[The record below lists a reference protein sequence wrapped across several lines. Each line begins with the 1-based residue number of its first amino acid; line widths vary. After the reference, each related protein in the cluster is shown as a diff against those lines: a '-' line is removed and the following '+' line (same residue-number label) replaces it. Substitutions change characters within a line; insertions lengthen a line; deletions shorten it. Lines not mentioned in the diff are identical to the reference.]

1 MVRKKKTG
9 FRISFCWVASEQKR
23 AQILDEV
30 LHIPHGPC
38 NVAFTYNNISVQLVR
53 LNKIGRSSDQFV
65 GDEPSYKKGGHLF
78 LLFVVEF
85 DR

>member
-1 MVRKKKTG
+1 M
-9 FRISFCWVASEQKR
+9 ASEQKR
-23 AQILDEV
+23 AQILDDEV

-65 GDEPSYKKGGHLF
+65 GDEPSLF
-78 LLFVVEF
+78 AESLLCILLQKSWTPFSSICG
-85 DR
+85 